1 MEDKYHWLNHKL
13 KFHIDSAS
21 AFSVI
26 DNKQQVQDYHSLDL
40 VNTQEYQKKNN
51 INIDQLMKLSE

>member
-26 DNKQQVQDYHSLDL
+26 DNKQ
-40 VNTQEYQKKNN
+40 
-51 INIDQLMKLSE
+51 